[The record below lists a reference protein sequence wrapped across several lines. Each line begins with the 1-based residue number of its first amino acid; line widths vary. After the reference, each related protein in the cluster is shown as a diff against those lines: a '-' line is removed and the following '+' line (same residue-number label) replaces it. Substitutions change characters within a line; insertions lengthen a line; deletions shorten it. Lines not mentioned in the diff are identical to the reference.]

1 MDGVIINRI
10 GVKFSDTATGE
21 HSVTQQA
28 SGGMAGK
35 MQTWGP
41 KCQLPG
47 TPEAFVRGWHCNLV
61 AEWLGCSTSHPV

>member
-1 MDGVIINRI
+1 MMDGIIVNRI

-21 HSVTQQA
+21 HSIPQQA

-35 MQTWGP
+35 VQMWGP

-47 TPEAFVRGWHCNLV
+47 APRDLH
-61 AEWLGCSTSHPV
+61 